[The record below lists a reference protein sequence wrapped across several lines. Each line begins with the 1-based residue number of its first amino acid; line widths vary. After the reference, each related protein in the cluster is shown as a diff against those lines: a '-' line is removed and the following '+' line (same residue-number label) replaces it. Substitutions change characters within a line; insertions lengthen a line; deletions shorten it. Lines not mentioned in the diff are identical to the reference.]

1 MTFENFY
8 AGNSY
13 AYEFAVAKTI
23 ADRPC
28 GEYSPL
34 IIFGPYGVG
43 KTHLLS
49 AIECSARALYKNQ
62 KIIRISAD
70 DFVEEL
76 IESIC
81 KGKSTCFHEK
91 YDTAD
96 MLLIDNFEL
105 VAGKE
110 HTQEELFKIFDNYT
124 QNKKQIVLCISGN
137 LREYDLAQKI
147 KSRLS
152 NGIFLEMNLPDDKT
166 KYAIVNG
173 IAKELRIELEEQ
185 LKIYLVEKTS
195 NAAEIN
201 GMLKTLKMV
210 CEITNECPSLD
221 KLKHISSQLKNSV

>member
-13 AYEFAVAKTI
+13 TYEFAVAKTI

-43 KTHLLS
+43 KTHLIS
-49 AIECSARALYKNQ
+49 AIEHSTKTLHEGR
-62 KIIRISAD
+62 KIIRMSAD
-70 DFVEEL
+70 DFTEEL
-76 IESIC
+76 LKSIS
-81 KGKSTCFHEK
+81 KGELVSFRKK
-91 YDTAD
+91 YDAID

-105 VAGKE
+105 VAEKE
-110 HTQEELFKIFDNYT
+110 CTQQELFRIFDNNS
-124 QNKKQIVLCISGN
+124 QNKKQIVLCINGN
-137 LREYDLAQKI
+137 LKEYDLAQKI

-173 IAKELRIELEEQ
+173 IAKELRIELQEQ